1 MRRCGCRWGWNG
13 RSRCDADG
21 GRHRWRRLHGIGL
34 GIRLKREGLDDFLI
48 LERSNGLGGV
58 WRENHYPG
66 AACDVPSHLYSY
78 SFAPRAEWPDKF
90 ARQADI
96 LDYLKYCARFYRL
109 EPHIRFGAEISE
121 AQWDD
126 ASSGWRVRTSDGRVF
141 EAQALV
147 TATGQLNRP
156 SIPPLP
162 GLDRFAGA
170 AFHSAEW
177 PQHLDLR
184 GKQVAVIDTGA
195 SAIQIVPEIA
205 PDVARL
211 SLFQRS
217 AAYVLPK
224 KDKKYGSR
232 PSTSDIPR
240 YSGSA
245 ASAPTSSTRHGP
257 LPSSPGA
264 RPCAAGARPFS
275 ATCGAV

>member
-1 MRRCGCRWGWNG
+1 LTTSSSW
-13 RSRCDADG
+13 RSQTASAA
-21 GRHRWRRLHGIGL
+21 
-34 GIRLKREGLDDFLI
+34 F
-48 LERSNGLGGV
+48 
-58 WRENHYPG
+58 WRENHYLG

-96 LDYLKYCARFYRL
+96 LDYLNDCARFYGL
-109 EPHIRFGAEISE
+109 EPHIRFSAAISE
-121 AQWDD
+121 ARWDN
-126 ASSGWRVRTSDGRVF
+126 ASSGWWVRTNDGRGF

-184 GKQVAVIDTGA
+184 GKRVAVIGTGA
-195 SAIQIVPEIA
+195 SAIQIVSEIA

-217 AAYVLPK
+217 GGLRSAQNGQEISALAADPVQAISPAAQAQ
-224 KDKKYGSR
+224 
-232 PSTSDIPR
+232 PR
-240 YSGSA
+240 LHLHPARGA
-245 ASAPTSSTRHGP
+245 GLCPRHLARGNAHQARGLFPPPATRCE
-257 LPSSPGA
+257 
-264 RPCAAGARPFS
+264 RC
-275 ATCGAV
+275 